1 MYGVAGLSRS
11 VQRTAL
17 VTKKKGKMKVRFDP
31 PPGTGAILKPIL
43 FEPGDSMVATRSL
56 TAEGSSHDPMGSLCF
71 AGVVRSKRS
80 HHALL
85 SSPEMLAALVEA
97 LK

>member
-1 MYGVAGLSRS
+1 VYGVAGLSRS

-17 VTKKKGKMKVRFDP
+17 VTKRKGKLKVRFDP
-31 PPGTGAILKPIL
+31 PPGTGAVLKPLL
-43 FEPGDSMVATRSL
+43 FEQGDSMVPASSL
-56 TAEGSSHDPMGSLCF
+56 VAEGASHDPTGSLCF
-71 AGVVRSKRS
+71 TRVVHSKRS

-85 SSPEMLAALVEA
+85 SSPEMLAALVEV